1 MVEPYGRLVMAAI
14 TCQVM
19 VTPPGSM
26 DDHDMTTITSPLTHT
41 TTDSAPVSAASRL
54 RTVLTVNAATSL
66 ASGIAGL
73 LATDRFVD
81 WLGLQSAGWT
91 RLVSA
96 GLVVFALDVA
106 LGARSPRRLALTALL
121 TSLADVA
128 WVAATV
134 VVLAAVDLTGPG
146 RFVAAAMGLA
156 VLDFAALQLWF
167 RRRLTH

>member
-1 MVEPYGRLVMAAI
+1 
-14 TCQVM
+14 
-19 VTPPGSM
+19 
-26 DDHDMTTITSPLTHT
+26 MTTITAHL
-41 TTDSAPVSAASRL
+41 TTDPQTAAASSASRL

-73 LATDRFVD
+73 VATNRLVD

-96 GLVVFALDVA
+96 GLIVFAIDVA
-106 LGARSPRRLALTALL
+106 LGARSPRRLATTALL

-128 WVAATV
+128 WVVATV
-134 VVLAAVDLTGPG
+134 VVLATVELTGPG

-167 RRRLTH
+167 RRKVER